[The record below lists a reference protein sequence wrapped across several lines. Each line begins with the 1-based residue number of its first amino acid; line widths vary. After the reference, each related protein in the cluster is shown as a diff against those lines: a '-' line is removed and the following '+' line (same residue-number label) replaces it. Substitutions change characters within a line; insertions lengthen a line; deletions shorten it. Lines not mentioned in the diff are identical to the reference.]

1 MCNIYTIGIWGDERM
16 EEKKIFEVILAE
28 SFPKLMIANHRSRTS
43 ENTKYDKYQ
52 MLFEDGFRSIKN
64 VFFKC
69 DGNS

>member
-1 MCNIYTIGIWGDERM
+1 MCKYTQLVYGEMKEWKR
-16 EEKKIFEVILAE
+16 KKVFEVILAE
-28 SFPKLMIANHRSRTS
+28 SFPKLMTANHRSRTS

-52 MLFEDGFRSIKN
+52 MLFEDGFRLIKN